1 MKLIYL
7 DEAGNTGS
15 KADPDQPIHMIGS
28 LIVDQAHV
36 RFIEVK
42 LNDLAERCRTLIRAA
57 GCPVPTDPI
66 EFHGADLSGGKG
78 AFKPIDPADRIA
90 LCEDIIAACR
100 DGEATFGHCAV
111 DKMKLSGSYH
121 PHMLCFQF
129 TLERLQIRL
138 SREGELG
145 LLIADEHRELEEKII
160 QDLAFSKEFGT
171 AWGYRSV
178 AIKNIIDTV
187 HFVKSRHNRLVQACD
202 VLTYFRLKGL
212 RLSDKLLEAYLLSTE
227 KEGGVSQSDYIA
239 LHTKPAEKAV
249 LRLDNAIRAMERF
262 QHLWPGRHSP

>member
-15 KADPDQPIHMIGS
+15 KADPDQPIHMVGS

-36 RFIEVK
+36 RLIEAR
-42 LNDLAERCRTLIRAA
+42 LNELAERCRTLIHAA
-57 GCPVPTDPI
+57 GHPVPTDPI
-66 EFHGADLSGGKG
+66 EFHGADLFGGKG
-78 AFKPIDPADRIA
+78 AFKPISPADRIA
-90 LCEDIIAACR
+90 LCEDIVAACR
-100 DGEATFGHCAV
+100 DGEAAFGHCAV
-111 DKMKLSGSYH
+111 DKTKLSGSYQ

-138 SREGELG
+138 SQESELG
-145 LLIADEHRELEEKII
+145 LLIADEHREPEEKII

-178 AIKNIIDTV
+178 AIKNVIDTV

-202 VLTYFRLKGL
+202 VLTYFRLKGS
-212 RLSDKLLEAYLLSTE
+212 RLSDKLLEAYLGSTE
-227 KEGGVSQSDYIA
+227 KTGSMSKSDYVT
-239 LHTKPAEKAV
+239 LHTKQAERAV
-249 LRLDNAIRAMERF
+249 LRLNDAIHAMERF
-262 QHLWPGRHSP
+262 QYLWPGRRSP

>member
-36 RFIEVK
+36 RLIEVK
-42 LNDLAERCRTLIRAA
+42 LNELAERCRTLIRAA

-66 EFHGADLSGGKG
+66 EFHGADLFGGKR
-78 AFKPIDPADRIA
+78 AFKPISPADRIA
-90 LCEDIIAACR
+90 LCEDIVAACR
-100 DGEATFGHCAV
+100 DGEAAFGHCAV
-111 DKMKLSGSYH
+111 DKMKLWGGH
-121 PHMLCFQF
+121 PHMRCFQF
-129 TLERLQIRL
+129 MLEHLQVHL

-145 LLIADEHRELEEKII
+145 LLIADEHRELEEEII

-178 AIKNIIDTV
+178 AIENIIDTV
-187 HFVKSRHNRLVQACD
+187 
-202 VLTYFRLKGL
+202 
-212 RLSDKLLEAYLLSTE
+212 LS
-227 KEGGVSQSDYIA
+227 
-239 LHTKPAEKAV
+239 
-249 LRLDNAIRAMERF
+249 
-262 QHLWPGRHSP
+262 